1 MGDLG
6 KSDVLVDMCVQRE
19 YFHPDSPHR
28 CMNAGPVSKTVRKM
42 MAFARW
48 ARTPVLSCIDTHRPH
63 DIGSEFVT
71 AAGDGSPIDRMIG
84 GTLLPRHTLIE
95 SDNCLCI
102 ALDVLKD
109 RQQAIFT
116 KVHRDPF
123 TNPKLERLLT
133 EMPARR
139 FVLFGVPL
147 ESSLR
152 LLALGMLMRGRR
164 VMLIEDGC
172 GYYRDTE
179 ASMVLRQLAVKG
191 CEIMPSEHYIR
202 DAVAVAS
209 NRRRSRRRNVA

>member
-1 MGDLG
+1 MGELG
-6 KSDVLVDMCVQRE
+6 KSDVLVDMCMQRE
-19 YFHPDSPHR
+19 YFNPDSPHR
-28 CMNAGPVSKTVRKM
+28 CTNAGPVSKSVRKM

-63 DIGSEFVT
+63 DIGVEYVT
-71 AAGDGSPIDRMIG
+71 AAEDGSPVERMLG
-84 GTLLPRHTLIE
+84 GTLLPRHTVIQ

-109 RQQAIFT
+109 QQQAIFT

-152 LLALGMLMRGRR
+152 LLALGLLMRSRR
-164 VMLIEDGC
+164 VVIIEDGC

-179 ASMVLRQLAVKG
+179 ASMVLRQLEVKG
-191 CEIMPSEHYIR
+191 CEIQQSEHYIR
-202 DAVAVAS
+202 DAVAFAS
-209 NRRRSRRRNVA
+209 QRRRGRRRNVA

>member
-19 YFHPDSPHR
+19 YFLPDSPHR
-28 CMNAGPVSKTVRKM
+28 CVNAGPVSRCVRKM

-63 DIGSEFVT
+63 DIGAEFVT
-71 AAGDGSPIDRMIG
+71 AAGDGSPIERMIG
-84 GTLLPRHTLIE
+84 GTLLPRHRVIE

-109 RQQAIFT
+109 QQQAIFT

-152 LLALGMLMRGRR
+152 LLALGLMMRGRR

-172 GYYRDTE
+172 GYYRDAE
-179 ASMVLRQLAVKG
+179 ASMVLRQLSVKG
-191 CEIMPSEHYIR
+191 CEISQSEHYIR
-202 DAVAVAS
+202 DAVAIAS
-209 NRRRSRRRNVA
+209 QRRRGRPRNVA